1 MPQHPQSD
9 PLALHPAP
17 WRRAAALYRVR
28 LRPRWR
34 EIRPI
39 ILIALFLG
47 VLVLGTIGFYDWA
60 RPPFDTV
67 ANHRPD
73 YSIFDAFYRSL
84 LLFGLGGAVDP
95 PVPTTLQIAR
105 IVAPLLTGLA
115 AIQGLLALSREQLKL
130 AGLRI
135 LLRDHV
141 VVAGLGDAGFR
152 LATALHESGLRVV
165 ALERDPNNP
174 ALAGCRERGISVLKG
189 DATDARLLARAG
201 VPRARHLIVTCG
213 DDGDNVDVTVA
224 ARDITPV
231 RRSGTLTVL
240 VHVEDLGFWRALQA
254 QTIAGA
260 RGAPYRLEL
269 FNLFDAA
276 ARLVLQEHPPP
287 WGEHGEPQ
295 PVLIV
300 GLEGMGENLLLNLA
314 GLWVRQRPS
323 RADRLPLTIAGPGS
337 GQQRDQLVARYPE
350 LGDACEIEVLE
361 MDLDSAELPDEPAVQ
376 GAAAAYISL
385 ITEADALAA
394 GLTVAAGARDDTP
407 IVVGVADDDAGVAR
421 ALRGSGPPNVFAF
434 GVLSRTLRP
443 ALLLLG
449 SGEALARAKHEQY
462 VRDQLAKG
470 DTPATNEALVDWEQL
485 HENFKEQNRRFA
497 EGIGEKLRAAG
508 CSIVPAP
515 LIDTRGPLLRFSD
528 QEVEELAKLE
538 HDRWVD
544 DLERDGWRFTE
555 GPKDTERKLHP
566 LLIRW
571 DDLAEEQREKDR
583 EPMRALPEMLAGVGF
598 ELYRM
603 NRAQARAV
611 ERAAT

>member
-1 MPQHPQSD
+1 MPPQSD

-34 EIRPI
+34 EIRPL
-39 ILIALFLG
+39 ILIGLFLC
-47 VLVLGTIGFYDWA
+47 VLVLGTIGFYDWS
-60 RPPFDTV
+60 REPFD
-67 ANHRPD
+67 AAGNHRPD

-95 PVPTTLQIAR
+95 PVPTNLQIAR

-115 AIQGLLALSREQLKL
+115 AVQGLLALSREQLKL

-152 LATALHESGLRVV
+152 LATALHASGLRVV
-165 ALERDPNNP
+165 ALERDPSNP

-224 ARDITPV
+224 ARDITPA

-240 VHVEDLGFWRALQA
+240 VHVKDLGFWRALQA
-254 QTIAGA
+254 QTLAGA

-276 ARLVLQEHPPP
+276 ARLALQEHPPR
-287 WGEHGEPQ
+287 WDGDG

-314 GLWVRQRPS
+314 GLWVRRRPT
-323 RADRLPLTIAGPGS
+323 REDRLAVTIAGPGC
-337 GQQRDQLVARYPE
+337 GRQRDQLVARYPE
-350 LGDACEIEVLE
+350 LDDACQIDVLD
-361 MDLDSAELPDEPAVQ
+361 MDLDSADLPDQAPVRE
-376 GAAAAYISL
+376 AAAAYVSL
-385 ITEADALAA
+385 IAEADALAA
-394 GLTVAAGARDDTP
+394 GLTVAAGARADAP
-407 IVVGVADDDAGVAR
+407 IVVGVADEDAGVAR
-421 ALRGSGPPNVFAF
+421 ALRGSGPDNVSAF

-449 SGEALARAKHEQY
+449 TNEALARAKHEQY
-462 VRDQLAKG
+462 VRDQRAKG
-470 DTPATNEALVDWEQL
+470 DTPETSDALVDWEEL

-508 CSIVPAP
+508 CGIVPAP
-515 LIDTRGPLLRFSD
+515 LIDTRGPLLRFGD
-528 QEVEELAKLE
+528 EEVEELAKLE
-538 HDRWVD
+538 HDRWAD

-566 LLIRW
+566 LLIPW
-571 DDLAEEQREKDR
+571 DALDEEQREKDR

-603 NRAQARAV
+603 NRAEARAV
-611 ERAAT
+611 ERAAM